1 MDNFVTDIIRTH
13 KHPATIR
20 NDEYLKS
27 KLQGLIEK
35 LLLLRAKKEEER

>member
-1 MDNFVTDIIRTH
+1 MDTFITYRIKTH